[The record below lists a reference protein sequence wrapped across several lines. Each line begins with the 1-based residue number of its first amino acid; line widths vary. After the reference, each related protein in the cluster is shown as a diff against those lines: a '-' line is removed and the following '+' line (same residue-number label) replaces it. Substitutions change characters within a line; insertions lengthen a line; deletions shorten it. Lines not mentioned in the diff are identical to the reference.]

1 MAEDWMNN
9 PSLSGIDPAKMAL
22 LQSLL
27 AQGKGKSQNDMMSF
41 LMGAANT
48 SQQKGLQFTP
58 DEMDMIVDVLKM
70 GKPPQEVAKINKM
83 LSLIKMMKMRK

>member
-27 AQGKGKSQNDMMSF
+27 AQGKGKAPNDMMSF

-48 SQQKGLQFTP
+48 SKQKGLQFTQ
-58 DEMDMIVDVLKM
+58 DEMDMIVDVLKK
-70 GKPPQEVAKINKM
+70 GRSPQEVAKMNKM
-83 LSLIKMMKMRK
+83 LSLIRMMKTKR